1 MEEWPIEEIPVK
13 VEDKKEGDGEEDKK
27 EEENKEEE
35 AGSKYESLNDKILE
49 AKEKSR
55 QTKVK
60 AFLKEEWLHPLISS
74 RRFNNFRSLENLVD
88 LLHPERFKTRLVLEG
103 YEGGIR
109 KNAGIFGSLSRKIL
123 LLEAA
128 KKREEQT
135 SLDDKLFIARKRKQ
149 KEKELRDLE
158 NIFAGNEEEWEN
170 LKNLNKTAKLLK
182 KKQKEDEEDLQ
193 QELELLETTMPAQT
207 MFNLELVYKE
217 EKGVSVLGG
226 GGLEAGGMK
235 EGDTGNESEGMGNVS
250 GKQAEIG
257 QIGGTSEMNAQSG
270 NEVLNKLRNL
280 ETDIETIKAVI
291 LKIILGV

>member
-1 MEEWPIEEIPVK
+1 LNPTLSDLRKILVFIVS
-13 VEDKKEGDGEEDKK
+13 KEASNA
-27 EEENKEEE
+27 EEEGG
-35 AGSKYESLNDKILE
+35 GSKYESLNDKIQE

-60 AFLKEEWLHPLISS
+60 SFLKEEWLHPLISS

-88 LLHPERFKTRLVLEG
+88 LLHPERFKTHLVLEG

-109 KNAGIFGSLSRKIL
+109 KNVGIVGSLSRKIL

-128 KKREEQT
+128 KKREERT
-135 SLDDKLFIARKRKQ
+135 SLDDKLFIARRRKP

-170 LKNLNKTAKLLK
+170 LKNLNKTAKMLK
-182 KKQKEDEEDLQ
+182 KKQKEEEEELQ
-193 QELELLETTMPAQT
+193 QELELLETTIPAQT

-217 EKGVSVLGG
+217 ETAVSVLGSG
-226 GGLEAGGMK
+226 GQEIGGLK
-235 EGDTGNESEGMGNVS
+235 EGEYGNEGEEGMSGKAM

-257 QIGGTSEMNAQSG
+257 NISNNSPEMSNQTGG

-280 ETDIETIKAVI
+280 ETDIETIKMVRF
-291 LKIILGV
+291 LF